1 MKNIRL
7 FIKPYCHWC
16 HQAQNWL
23 DQRGVRYE
31 THDVIANRDAMKE
44 MVGLSGQ
51 TLAPVIEVGGRILAD
66 FGPDELEAFWA
77 KISATDGHR

>member
-7 FIKPYCHWC
+7 FIKPHCPWC

-23 DQRGVRYE
+23 NERGVKYD
-31 THDVIANRDAMKE
+31 THDVISDNAAMTE

-51 TLAPVIEVGGRILAD
+51 TYAPVIDVGGKILAD
-66 FGPDELEAFWA
+66 FGPPELENFWESL
-77 KISATDGHR
+77 KC